1 MGRTERAIRLLDV
14 QICCINMR
22 LTYLYNSGFLLETGK
37 VNILFDYYRK
47 GQDIIR
53 HLLASE
59 LPLYVLVSHSHAD
72 HFNPDCLGWRSKHRD
87 VRYIFSDE
95 LSVAAIPKKNDIT
108 YLPVGG
114 SYVDEYL
121 AVEAFGSTDLGC
133 SFYLAVDGISVFHA
147 GDLNNWHWTDESM
160 PEEAAA
166 AECAYLNELRCI
178 AEAHSSVHL
187 AMFPVDA
194 RIGSDY
200 ARGARQFL
208 QAVRTDIFVPM
219 HFWNRPD
226 KAAAFSATA
235 HCFGAR
241 SFVLQRSGESIEI

>member
-1 MGRTERAIRLLDV
+1 M
-14 QICCINMR
+14 Q
-22 LTYLYNSGFLLETGK
+22 LTYLYNSGFLLETGR

-53 HLLASE
+53 RLLASE

-95 LSVAAIPKKNDIT
+95 LSEAAIPKKNDIT

-121 AVEAFGSTDLGC
+121 VVEAFGSTDLGC

-160 PEEAAA
+160 PEESAA
-166 AECAYLNELRCI
+166 AECAYLKELQRI
-178 AEAHSSVHL
+178 AKAHSSVHL

-194 RIGSDY
+194 RMGSDY